1 MMCGFGHGGLLLMGV
16 FCFIFWAGVI
26 CLIMCGAMRMRKHGY
41 MMHGHNHGNNALD
54 IAKERYA
61 KGEITQKE
69 FEQLKK
75 DLS

>member
-1 MMCGFGHGGLLLMGV
+1 MGRRSWNEHPVSRGG
-16 FCFIFWAGVI
+16 
-26 CLIMCGAMRMRKHGY
+26 
-41 MMHGHNHGNNALD
+41 NALD
-54 IAKERYA
+54 ISKERYA